1 MKHLYIH
8 WAVQPGDDGLALQ
21 ATDLVGSLD
30 RLPVPVGPVHEVP
43 MQCQPER
50 MGGVSSFQED
60 LAVAVRGGRQESP
73 DLLSYSGT
81 SIMWPLYSS
90 QPL

>member
-21 ATDLVGSLD
+21 AAGLVGSLD
-30 RLPVPVGPVHEVP
+30 RLPVPVGPIDEVP
-43 MQCQPER
+43 MQRQPEW
-50 MGGVSSFQED
+50 MGRVSSFQED

-73 DLLSYSGT
+73 ELVS
-81 SIMWPLYSS
+81 
-90 QPL
+90 